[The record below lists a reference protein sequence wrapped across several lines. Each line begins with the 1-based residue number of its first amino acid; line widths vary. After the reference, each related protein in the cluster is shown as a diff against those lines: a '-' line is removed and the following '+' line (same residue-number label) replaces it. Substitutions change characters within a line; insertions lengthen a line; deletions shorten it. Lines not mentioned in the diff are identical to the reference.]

1 MLENV
6 YVMIQLWLNWML
18 LIAILLMS
26 FNSFSQTAIDST
38 KIQLTKPI
46 AKLVIKD
53 LIQFDGLSTE
63 MLTMQSIL
71 TETNNKLLTQNQL
84 VVNLELQNNN
94 LQSVINGLNKK
105 YDVQTNLSK
114 DLELALKRQ
123 KRQST
128 IYKIGAGI
136 GAAATLLLLVQ

>member
-1 MLENV
+1 
-6 YVMIQLWLNWML
+6 
-18 LIAILLMS
+18 MS
-26 FNSFSQTAIDST
+26 FNSFSQTATDSI

-94 LQSVINGLNKK
+94 LQSVISGLNKK

>member
-1 MLENV
+1 
-6 YVMIQLWLNWML
+6 
-18 LIAILLMS
+18 
-26 FNSFSQTAIDST
+26 
-38 KIQLTKPI
+38 
-46 AKLVIKD
+46 
-53 LIQFDGLSTE
+53 
-63 MLTMQSIL
+63 MQSIL

-84 VVNLELQNNN
+84 VDNLELQNNN
-94 LQSVINGLNKK
+94 LQSVILGLNKK

>member
-1 MLENV
+1 
-6 YVMIQLWLNWML
+6 LN
-18 LIAILLMS
+18 A
-26 FNSFSQTAIDST
+26 FSQNATDSTQT

-63 MLTMQSIL
+63 MQTMQTIL
-71 TETNNKLLTQNQL
+71 TETNNKLITQNQL

-94 LQSVINGLNKK
+94 LESVIKELNKK
-105 YDVQTNLSK
+105 YDTQASLTK
-114 DLELALKRQ
+114 DFEVALKRQ

-128 IYKIGAGI
+128 IYKIGTTV
-136 GAAATLLLLVQ
+136 GAAAVLLLLVQ

>member
-1 MLENV
+1 MN
-6 YVMIQLWLNWML
+6 
-18 LIAILLMS
+18 A
-26 FNSFSQTAIDST
+26 FSQNATDSTQT

-63 MLTMQSIL
+63 MQTMQTIL
-71 TETNNKLLTQNQL
+71 TETNNKLITQNQL

-94 LQSVINGLNKK
+94 LESVIKELNKK
-105 YDVQTNLSK
+105 YDTQASLTK
-114 DLELALKRQ
+114 DFEVALKRQ

-128 IYKIGAGI
+128 IYKIGTTV
-136 GAAATLLLLVQ
+136 GAAAVLLLLVQ

>member
-1 MLENV
+1 MLLRNK
-6 YVMIQLWLNWML
+6 QSKKLML
-18 LIAILLMS
+18 LIVCLMMS
-26 FNSFSQTAIDST
+26 FNSFSQTATDSI

-94 LQSVINGLNKK
+94 LQSVILGLNKK

>member
-1 MLENV
+1 M
-6 YVMIQLWLNWML
+6 MSLN
-18 LIAILLMS
+18 A
-26 FNSFSQTAIDST
+26 FSQNAIDST

-53 LIQFDGLSTE
+53 LIQFDGLSIE
-63 MLTMQSIL
+63 MQTMQSIL
-71 TETNNKLLTQNQL
+71 TETNNKLLTQSDL
-84 VVNLELQNNN
+84 VTNLEMQNNN
-94 LQSVINGLNKK
+94 LQGVINSLQSK
-105 YDVQTNLSK
+105 YDVQATLSQ

-128 IYKIGAGI
+128 IYKIGSVV

>member
-1 MLENV
+1 
-6 YVMIQLWLNWML
+6 ML
-18 LIAILLMS
+18 LIVSAMMS
-26 FNSFSQTAIDST
+26 LNAFSQNATDSTKT

-63 MLTMQSIL
+63 MQTMQTIL
-71 TETNNKLLTQNQL
+71 TETNNKLITQNQL

-94 LQSVINGLNKK
+94 LESVIRELNKK
-105 YDVQTNLSK
+105 YDTQASLTK
-114 DLELALKRQ
+114 DFEVALKRQ

-128 IYKIGAGI
+128 IYKIGTTV
-136 GAAATLLLLVQ
+136 GAAAVLLLLVQ

>member
-1 MLENV
+1 M
-6 YVMIQLWLNWML
+6 
-18 LIAILLMS
+18 MS
-26 FNSFSQTAIDST
+26 FNSFSQTATDSI

-53 LIQFDGLSTE
+53 LIQVDGLSTE

-94 LQSVINGLNKK
+94 LQSVISGLNKK

-114 DLELALKRQ
+114 DLEIALKRQ

>member
-1 MLENV
+1 
-6 YVMIQLWLNWML
+6 
-18 LIAILLMS
+18 MS
-26 FNSFSQTAIDST
+26 FNAFSQSATDST

-63 MLTMQSIL
+63 MLTMQTIL

-94 LQSVINGLNKK
+94 LEAVIRELNTK
-105 YDVQTNLSK
+105 YDTQSSLTK
-114 DLELALKRQ
+114 DFEVALKRQ

-128 IYKIGAGI
+128 IYKIGTTV
-136 GAAATLLLLVQ
+136 GAVATLLLLVQL

>member
-1 MLENV
+1 M
-6 YVMIQLWLNWML
+6 
-18 LIAILLMS
+18 MS
-26 FNSFSQTAIDST
+26 WNAFSQNDTDST

-53 LIQFDGLSTE
+53 LIQFDGLSIE
-63 MLTMQSIL
+63 MQTMQSIL
-71 TETNNKLLTQNQL
+71 TETNNKLLTQSDL
-84 VVNLELQNNN
+84 VTNLEMQNNN
-94 LQSVINGLNKK
+94 LQGVINSLQSK
-105 YDVQTNLSK
+105 YDVQATLSK

-128 IYKIGAGI
+128 IYKIGSVV

>member
-1 MLENV
+1 MN
-6 YVMIQLWLNWML
+6 
-18 LIAILLMS
+18 A
-26 FNSFSQTAIDST
+26 FSQNATDSTKT

-63 MLTMQSIL
+63 MQTMQTIL
-71 TETNNKLLTQNQL
+71 TETNNKLITQNQL

-94 LQSVINGLNKK
+94 LESVIKELNKK
-105 YDVQTNLSK
+105 YDTQASLTK
-114 DLELALKRQ
+114 DFEVALKRQ

-128 IYKIGAGI
+128 IYKIGTTV
-136 GAAATLLLLVQ
+136 GAAAVLLLLVQ

>member
-1 MLENV
+1 M
-6 YVMIQLWLNWML
+6 MSLN
-18 LIAILLMS
+18 A
-26 FNSFSQTAIDST
+26 FSQTATDST

-63 MLTMQSIL
+63 MQTMQSIL

-84 VVNLELQNNN
+84 VTNLQLQNYNLE
-94 LQSVINGLNKK
+94 SVIRELNAK
-105 YDVQTNLSK
+105 YDTQARLTLDFEK
-114 DLELALKRQ
+114 ALKRQ

-128 IYKIGAGI
+128 IYKIGTTV
-136 GAAATLLLLVQ
+136 GAAAVLLLLVQ

>member
-1 MLENV
+1 M
-6 YVMIQLWLNWML
+6 MSLN
-18 LIAILLMS
+18 A
-26 FNSFSQTAIDST
+26 FSQNVTDST

-63 MLTMQSIL
+63 MQTMQTIL
-71 TETNNKLLTQNQL
+71 TETNNKLITQNQL

-94 LQSVINGLNKK
+94 LESVIKELNKK
-105 YDVQTNLSK
+105 YDTQASLTK
-114 DLELALKRQ
+114 DFEVALKRQ

-128 IYKIGAGI
+128 IYKIGTTV
-136 GAAATLLLLVQ
+136 GAAAVLLLLVQ